1 MCVVS
6 NIGDYYRPNR
16 WPPFYGPTPQWPSP
30 PSPPRPNPNDWTAEQ
45 IRKFLDLIKQA
56 REFDKSI
63 GDVDCEDP
71 IKTAWM
77 KDIEERL
84 TKLERK

>member
-16 WPPFYGPTPQWPSP
+16 WPPFDDLTPKWPAL
-30 PSPPRPNPNDWTAEQ
+30 PSPPRPDPNDWTAEQ

-56 REFDKSI
+56 REFDKAI

-71 IKTAWM
+71 NKTAWM

-84 TKLERK
+84 KKLESK